1 MRYGWLL
8 PALLAVPAWA
18 EDPIVATPLPP
29 VGTAPAAP
37 VAPAPPPPVPW
48 LPKPVAQ
55 VQALDKVNARASLLT
70 IKVGE
75 SATFGSLTIAVKGCA
90 VRPADV
96 PADATAFLA
105 VTDSTPNVP
114 GFSGWM
120 LKSVPSVSMLAH
132 PIYDLR
138 VVGCSG

>member
-29 VGTAPAAP
+29 VGTAPAPAP
-37 VAPAPPPPVPW
+37 PPPPVPW
-48 LPKPVAQ
+48 LPKPIAQ

-75 SATFGSLTIAVKGCA
+75 TATFGSLTIAVKGCA
-90 VRPADV
+90 VRPPDV

-138 VVGCSG
+138 VVGCTG